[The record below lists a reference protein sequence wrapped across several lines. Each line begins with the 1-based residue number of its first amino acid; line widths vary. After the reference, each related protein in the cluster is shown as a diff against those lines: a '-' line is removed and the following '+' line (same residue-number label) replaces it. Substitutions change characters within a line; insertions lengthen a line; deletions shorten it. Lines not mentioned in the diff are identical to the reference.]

1 MQTSRKV
8 LSAMGIAGLA
18 SVAAISIGAAP
29 SHGRHSRNVSFHGEG
44 PVADC
49 NDLHITFDDRD
60 AVVQAEERTIT
71 RSEAP
76 TLRVRADANAG
87 VQVQGSEK
95 DVYSVS
101 LCKAAAPGSEAERLL
116 SDIKLSFHGGEL
128 AVTGPS
134 REDGAATYLL
144 VRAPRSAALDLE
156 VTNGPLSVYDVAG
169 KIAAHAMNGPV
180 SARGCTGEMDLI
192 AENGPVSSEDN
203 SGRLRLRAQNGPVDV
218 SLRGESWI
226 GPSPGLEARAENG
239 PVTLRIPRGY
249 KSGVVVESTGRGPFS
264 CASVCSEGR
273 KTWDDDHKRVEFGSG
288 PTMVRLS
295 VGNGPV
301 SVR

>member
-8 LSAMGIAGLA
+8 LFALGIAGMA
-18 SVAAISIGAAP
+18 SVAAIGISAAP
-29 SHGRHSRNVSFHGEG
+29 SHGRHSRNVSFHGDG

-49 NDLHITFDDRD
+49 NDLHVTFDDRD
-60 AVVQAEERTIT
+60 AVVQTEDRTIT
-71 RSEAP
+71 KAEAP
-76 TLRVRADANAG
+76 TLRVRADANGG
-87 VQVQGSEK
+87 VQVQGWER

-101 LCKAAAPGSEAERLL
+101 LCKAAAPGTEAERLL
-116 SDIKLSFHGGEL
+116 SQIRLSFQNGEL
-128 AVTGPS
+128 TVAGPP
-134 REDGAATYLL
+134 REDAAATYLL

-169 KIAAHAMNGPV
+169 KITARAMNGPV
-180 SARGCTGEMDLI
+180 SARGCTGELELN

-203 SGRLRLRAQNGPVDV
+203 SGRLHVRSQNGPVDV
-218 SLRGESWI
+218 SLGGERWS
-226 GPSPGLEARAENG
+226 GAGLEARAENG
-239 PVTLRIPRGY
+239 PVTLRIPPGY

-273 KTWDDDHKRVEFGSG
+273 KSWDDDHKRVEFGSG

>member
-1 MQTSRKV
+1 MHTSTKV
-8 LSAMGIAGLA
+8 LSALGIAGLA
-18 SVAAISIGAAP
+18 SVAAMTLNAAP
-29 SHGRHSRNVSFHGEG
+29 SHGRHSRNVSIHGGDG

-49 NDLHITFDDRD
+49 NDLHITFDDQE
-60 AVVQAEERTIT
+60 AVVQTEDRTIT

-76 TLRVRADANAG
+76 TLRVKADANAG
-87 VQVQGSEK
+87 VQVQGWEK

-101 LCKAAAPGSEAERLL
+101 LCKAAAPGSEAERRL
-116 SDIKLSFHGGEL
+116 SEIRLSFQSGEL
-128 AVTGPS
+128 TVAGPS

-144 VRAPRSAALDLE
+144 VRAPKSAALDLE
-156 VTNGPLSVYDVAG
+156 VANGPLSVYEVAG
-169 KIAAHAMNGPV
+169 KITGRAMNGPV
-180 SARGCTGEMDLI
+180 SARGCTGELDLT

-203 SGRLRLRAQNGPVDV
+203 NGRLRLRAQNGPVDV
-218 SLRGESWI
+218 SLQGEGWRG
-226 GPSPGLEARAENG
+226 PGLEARAENG
-239 PVTLRIPRGY
+239 PVTLRIPPGY